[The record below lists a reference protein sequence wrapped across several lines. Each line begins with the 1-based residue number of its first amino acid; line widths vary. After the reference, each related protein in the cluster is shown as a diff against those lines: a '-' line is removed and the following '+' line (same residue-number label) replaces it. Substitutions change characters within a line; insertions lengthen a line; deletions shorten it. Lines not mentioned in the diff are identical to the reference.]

1 MSTILNNVANNSLGT
16 SIAGFGAVSSTS
28 GQFVSTGTP
37 KGTSWHNSASQVLSV
52 DQIHASLQV
61 KGQVIINGVDLEKR
75 LTTIEQMLQIPQ
87 RDVTLEYKHPK
98 LKKLYDEYIAALGKY
113 STFEAIKGED
123 DGTT

>member
-1 MSTILNNVANNSLGT
+1 MSTILNNVVNNSLGA
-16 SIAGFGAVSSTS
+16 SIAGFGAVPPTS
-28 GQFVSTGTP
+28 GQFLLPGGSN
-37 KGTSWHNSASQVLSV
+37 GTSWNGASQVLSV
-52 DQIHASLQV
+52 DKTHASLQV

-75 LTTIEQMLQIPQ
+75 LATIEQMLQIPQ